1 MRAEGVKMSKMPTY
15 LATCFLICFHNGM
28 ILDSIP
34 PHSSGKGGDDEAEG
48 VSDMPLVQ
56 INIVRSIVAES
67 TAMEV
72 RLVEAMEG
80 RRVFALP
87 DA

>member
-1 MRAEGVKMSKMPTY
+1 MFSHMLLSGFPKRTHPSLQPLT
-15 LATCFLICFHNGM
+15 N
-28 ILDSIP
+28 
-34 PHSSGKGGDDEAEG
+34 SSSKGGDDEAEG

-72 RLVEAMEG
+72 G
-80 RRVFALP
+80 ALC
-87 DA
+87 A